1 MKRFGSEKNWANNMF
16 GLGKAYKLPL
26 NDTNAQNMS
35 QSDWRH
41 FEKSTLVR
49 NALLQLK
56 SKSAID
62 KKTNHLEFVL
72 LKPAAYLF

>member
-1 MKRFGSEKNWANNMF
+1 MTQMRR
-16 GLGKAYKLPL
+16 
-26 NDTNAQNMS
+26 MS

-49 NALLQLK
+49 NALMQLK
-56 SKSAID
+56 NESAID
-62 KKTNHLEFVL
+62 KKTYHLEFVL